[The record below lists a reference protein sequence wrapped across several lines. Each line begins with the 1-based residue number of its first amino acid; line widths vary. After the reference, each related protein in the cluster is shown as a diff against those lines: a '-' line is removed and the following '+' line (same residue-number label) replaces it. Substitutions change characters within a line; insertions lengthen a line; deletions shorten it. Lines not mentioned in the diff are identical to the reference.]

1 MTNQAQAQPQTF
13 CIDDLLNELQIEV
26 KEKLQ
31 NAGKPNIDV
40 NIYRYKKDHTCS
52 ILADRERL
60 RQALVQLLDNAVEFT
75 DCGFI
80 VFGYHVLLADLV
92 DFFVTDTGLGTDN
105 DAPPDLSAVRDL
117 LQPMGSR
124 LKEDVTDVGSSFHF
138 SIKSERVEVTK
149 LA

>member
-1 MTNQAQAQPQTF
+1 MPHQAHPQTF

-31 NAGKPNIDV
+31 NAGKSNIDV
-40 NIYRYKKDHTCS
+40 NTFKYRNDHTCS

-60 RQALVQLLDNAVEFT
+60 RQALVHLLDDSVKYT
-75 DCGFI
+75 DVGFI
-80 VFGYHVLLADLV
+80 FFGYYVMDTNLV
-92 DFFVTDTGLGTDN
+92 DFFVDDTREMCH
-105 DAPPDLSAVRDL
+105 ASVPDLSPVRDL
-117 LQPMGSR
+117 LEQMGSR
-124 LKEDVTDVGSSFHF
+124 LKKSAVGLSSSLHF